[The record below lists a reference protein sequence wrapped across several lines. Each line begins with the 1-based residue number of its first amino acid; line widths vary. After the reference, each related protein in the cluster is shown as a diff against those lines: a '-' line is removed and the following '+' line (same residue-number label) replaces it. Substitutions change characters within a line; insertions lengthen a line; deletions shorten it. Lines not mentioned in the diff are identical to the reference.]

1 MDRNLALNLIR
12 VTEAAA
18 IESAK
23 FLGRGDKDGADEAAV
38 AAMRKMFATVDIDG
52 TVVIGEGEMDEA
64 PMLFIGEK
72 VGQGEGHPKVDI
84 AVDPVDGTISV
95 AKGFNNA
102 IAIIAMAPEGKLLH
116 APDMYM
122 QKIAVGPRVKGKVG
136 LDMPIPDILTQTAK
150 ALGKP
155 IDELTVTM
163 LDRERHSNL
172 VAICRDMGCRIK
184 LIMDGDVAAAI
195 DTCFPHTGIDIM
207 LGSGGAPEGVL
218 AAAAVK
224 CLGGDFQGRLIVEA
238 DHECIRCQK
247 MGVDPEQLLELEDLV
262 SGEEVYFAA
271 TGISDS
277 NLLKGVIFESD
288 NMAKTHSIVMRAET
302 GTIRFVEAIH
312 NLNRK
317 PYIYDSNSDS
327 NNI

>member
-1 MDRNLALNLIR
+1 MDRNLALNLVR

-38 AAMRKMFATVDIDG
+38 SAMRKMFSTVDIDG

-64 PMLFIGEK
+64 PMLYIGEK
-72 VGQGEGHPKVDI
+72 VGLGEGHPKVDI
-84 AVDPVDGTISV
+84 AVDPVDGTVSV

-122 QKIAVGPRVKGKVG
+122 QKIAVGPKVRGRVS
-136 LDMPIPDILTQTAK
+136 LDMPIPDILVETAK
-150 ALGKP
+150 ALDKP
-155 IDELTVTM
+155 IEELTVTM

-172 VAICRDMGCRIK
+172 MKICRQMGCRIK
-184 LIMDGDVAAAI
+184 LVMDGDVAAAI
-195 DTCFPHTGIDIM
+195 DTCFSHTGIDIM

-218 AAAAVK
+218 AAAAIK
-224 CLGGDFQGRLIVEA
+224 CLGGDFQGRLIAE
-238 DHECIRCQK
+238 EESEYKRCQK

-262 SGEEVYFAA
+262 CGDEVYFAA
-271 TGISDS
+271 SGISDG
-277 NLLKGVIFESD
+277 NLLKGVIFDSE

-312 NLNRK
+312 RLNKK
-317 PYIYDSNSDS
+317 PYIYANK
-327 NNI
+327 